1 MCVMVILLLIKI
13 LTLPPSGKVVDF
25 NSLKL
30 LFILPFKLIFY
41 WGVVAL
47 QCHVSFCCTAK

>member
-13 LTLPPSGKVVDF
+13 LTLPPSGKVVDCS
-25 NSLKL
+25 SLKL
-30 LFILPFKLIFY
+30 LFILFFKLIFY